1 MEIKY
6 NFGTCDNLSLS
17 RYFPY
22 TYTDTTNYY
31 NSLSADYIT
40 KEIMWTSPQSKN
52 MYLIKI
58 TNESISSDNKKVIF
72 IVTRQHPSESSTSF
86 VTKGIIDKL
95 INATD
100 EESEKFRKRYIW
112 YIIPMA
118 NPDGIYYGE
127 SQFNYLGQDL
137 NDCWDNSIYTSGC
150 SETTAMKTKIL
161 DINSLYGIDLFID
174 SHGSNLVV
182 GGILRVNESISSGV
196 SDTYFL
202 RSARATKIKNNSL
215 IYGAYISP
223 ASSNEMHKASVWN
236 AYNTSAI
243 SITFETGN
251 DNISAFEDFYVS
263 NGVLLTKF
271 IAEVVGPPIFKT
283 KLNENQGTIAYDVS
297 GNGNNGTIT
306 GASWNNDG
314 IRVALTNLVD
324 YSWTTAGV
332 LTLLNIDQIYT
343 QFVFTTAYDYD
354 GTNYYGLG
362 ENWFVSFFEDF
373 AGWIAVIVL
382 VVAAGIVL
390 TIVVKEFTGK
400 QESI

>member
-1 MEIKY
+1 MCSGDDIIFSPANVFVHKSS
-6 NFGTCDNLSLS
+6 NMTHNGLV
-17 RYFPY
+17 RY
-22 TYTDTTNYY
+22 
-31 NSLSADYIT
+31 
-40 KEIMWTSPQSKN
+40 
-52 MYLIKI
+52 
-58 TNESISSDNKKVIF
+58 ESN
-72 IVTRQHPSESSTSF
+72 
-86 VTKGIIDKL
+86 
-95 INATD
+95 N
-100 EESEKFRKRYIW
+100 
-112 YIIPMA
+112 
-118 NPDGIYYGE
+118 
-127 SQFNYLGQDL
+127 
-137 NDCWDNSIYTSGC
+137 
-150 SETTAMKTKIL
+150 ETTLFDDKSGLSNA
-161 DINSLYGIDLFID
+161 ID
-174 SHGSNLVV
+174 V
-182 GGILRVNESISSGV
+182 RP
-196 SDTYFL
+196 
-202 RSARATKIKNNSL
+202 NNT
-215 IYGAYISP
+215 IQY
-223 ASSNEMHKASVWN
+223 
-236 AYNTSAI
+236 
-243 SITFETGN
+243 
-251 DNISAFEDFYVS
+251 
-263 NGVLLTKF
+263 
-271 IAEVVGPPIFKT
+271 

>member
-1 MEIKY
+1 
-6 NFGTCDNLSLS
+6 
-17 RYFPY
+17 
-22 TYTDTTNYY
+22 
-31 NSLSADYIT
+31 
-40 KEIMWTSPQSKN
+40 
-52 MYLIKI
+52 
-58 TNESISSDNKKVIF
+58 
-72 IVTRQHPSESSTSF
+72 
-86 VTKGIIDKL
+86 
-95 INATD
+95 
-100 EESEKFRKRYIW
+100 
-112 YIIPMA
+112 
-118 NPDGIYYGE
+118 
-127 SQFNYLGQDL
+127 
-137 NDCWDNSIYTSGC
+137 
-150 SETTAMKTKIL
+150 
-161 DINSLYGIDLFID
+161 
-174 SHGSNLVV
+174 
-182 GGILRVNESISSGV
+182 
-196 SDTYFL
+196 
-202 RSARATKIKNNSL
+202 
-215 IYGAYISP
+215 
-223 ASSNEMHKASVWN
+223 MHKASVWN